1 MSKLGLAKKAL
12 PLSRVGLAMWAWRH
26 RAEIGGWAGYVARSA
41 PRVVAGDTADVKVE
55 GRLRA
60 RLTADS
66 RTRNVDGLRVAFNDG
81 IATLSGT
88 VPSAVK
94 EAALTI
100 AENTAGVRE
109 VRDQMRAPGRRFVD
123 R

>member
-1 MSKLGLAKKAL
+1 MRGLGLAKKAL

-41 PRVVAGDTADVKVE
+41 PRVVAGDTADVKIE

-66 RTRNVDGLRVAFNDG
+66 RTRNVDGLRVEFNDG

-88 VPSAVK
+88 VPSAVQ
-94 EAALTI
+94 EAAMTI

-109 VRDQMRAPGRRFVD
+109 VRDQMRSPGRRFVD